1 MRSVSLLLTCLLLG
15 GAQIASSAVETKLPP
30 LEWIR
35 GREQLR
41 QVRAALE
48 KGMLANCEDRAHKAA
63 KLIAELLPK
72 VKELGAGRNDQ
83 DLNDLIAGVRFLQ
96 PAVAEPLTAILAAFP
111 EAGATEPKQ
120 VKAIGSLI
128 ESKRRVILQ
137 PTEKLFSQ
145 ALAEGV
151 PAIARD
157 CVDQALI
164 FWPDH
169 RDLRRNL
176 GQTKVGD
183 RWYGPREVELT
194 KAGLV
199 WDGKLGWV
207 VAKEQARYAK
217 GDYFDLQAKTWTT
230 LEVANQKH
238 ASQAARWVIQTEHLE
253 IRGTAQLTDL
263 IDAAN
268 RLEQFYDRV
277 FAAYANFFIKPGKR
291 SDKDIK
297 LLFGTFDHPRLVIN
311 IARDETDYQTSLP
324 TGVAAGWSAG
334 MFIPMTKESYFYAG
348 PTTVIYHEFTHQ
360 ILHLFSGQ
368 DDAPAWLAE
377 GAAVYT
383 QAPVFV
389 AGRMVL
395 GELQDNHHIRS
406 FFHQLKLGTAL
417 SLAKTL
423 ALEDQGAWNRSLTP
437 DLNYPAAG
445 ALVQFGMEAENRKY
459 RSDFIDFLRDSYL
472 GNTRGFHLWEY
483 LGMDYPRFE
492 KAYSEWLSAGLPRAT
507 RVAP

>member
-1 MRSVSLLLTCLLLG
+1 MRPLTLLLTCLLLG
-15 GAQIASSAVETKLPP
+15 GLQIASVAAETKIPP
-30 LEWIR
+30 GEWIR

-48 KGMLANCEDRAHKAA
+48 KGMLANREERAQKAA
-63 KLIAELLPK
+63 KLIADLLPK
-72 VKELGAGRNDQ
+72 AKELGAGRNDS
-83 DLNDLIAGVRFLQ
+83 DLNDLITGVRFLHA
-96 PAVAEPLTAILAAFP
+96 PSAEPLAAILATFS
-111 EAGATEPKQ
+111 EAGPTDAKQ
-120 VKAIGSLI
+120 AQAIVSLI
-128 ESKRRVILQ
+128 ESKRRIILQ

-157 CVDQALI
+157 CVDQALVL
-164 FWPDH
+164 WPDH

-176 GQTKVGD
+176 GQTKVGN
-183 RWYGPREVELT
+183 RWYGPRESELT

-199 WDGKLGWV
+199 WDDKLGWV

-217 GDYFDLQAKTWTT
+217 GDYFDLQTKTWTT
-230 LEVANQKH
+230 LAAANQRH
-238 ASQAARWVIQTEHLE
+238 ANQATRWVLQTEHLE
-253 IRGTAQLTDL
+253 IRGTAQLADL
-263 IDAAN
+263 VDAAN

-291 SDKDIK
+291 SANDIR
-297 LLFGTFDHPRLVIN
+297 LLFGTFDHPRLVVN
-311 IARDETDYQTSLP
+311 IARDEKDYQTSLP
-324 TGVAAGWSAG
+324 KGVAAGWSAG
-334 MFIPMTKESYFYAG
+334 MFIPMTKETYFYAG
-348 PTTVIYHEFTHQ
+348 PTEVIYHEFTHQ

-368 DDAPAWLAE
+368 NDGPAWLVE

-389 AGRMVL
+389 EGRMVL
-395 GELQDNHHIRS
+395 GDLQDNHHIRG
-406 FFHQLKLGTAL
+406 FFHQLKLGKAL

-423 ALEDQGAWNRSLTP
+423 ALEDQGAWGRSPTP

-445 ALVQFGMEAENRKY
+445 ALVQFAMEAENRKY

-472 GNTRGFHLWEY
+472 GTTRGFRLWEY

-492 KAYSEWLSAGLPRAT
+492 KAYAEWVNAGLPRAT